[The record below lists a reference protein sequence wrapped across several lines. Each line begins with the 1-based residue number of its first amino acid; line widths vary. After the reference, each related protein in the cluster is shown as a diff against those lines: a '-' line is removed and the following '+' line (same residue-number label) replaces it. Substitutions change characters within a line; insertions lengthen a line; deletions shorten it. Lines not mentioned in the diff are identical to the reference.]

1 MKSNVEIVDKL
12 SKERFDLL
20 LKIRNLEN
28 FRLSEDWIKLSFN
41 HKYLLD
47 IQLQSM
53 RTYIECLNA
62 RINDIVFKEE
72 NKWI

>member
-12 SKERFDLL
+12 SKERFELL
-20 LKIRNLEN
+20 LKIRKLEK

-72 NKWI
+72 NK

>member
-1 MKSNVEIVDKL
+1 MKSSVEIVDKL
-12 SKERFDLL
+12 SKERFDLI

-28 FRLSEDWIKLSFN
+28 FRQSEDWIKLSFN

-53 RTYIECLNA
+53 RTYVECLNA
-62 RINDIVFKEE
+62 RINDIVFKEG
-72 NKWI
+72 NK

>member
-72 NKWI
+72 NK

>member
-12 SKERFDLL
+12 NKEKIDLL
-20 LKIRNLEN
+20 FKIQKLEN
-28 FRLSEDWIKLSFN
+28 SRFSIDWKELSLN

-53 RTYIECLNA
+53 KTYLECLYA
-62 RINDIVFKEE
+62 RINDILSKEE
-72 NKWI
+72 NK